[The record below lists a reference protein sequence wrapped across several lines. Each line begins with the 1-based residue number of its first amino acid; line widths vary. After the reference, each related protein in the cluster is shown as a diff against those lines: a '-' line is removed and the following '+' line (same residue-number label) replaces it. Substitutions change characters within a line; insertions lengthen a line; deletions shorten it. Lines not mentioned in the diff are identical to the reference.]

1 MISSRTLA
9 TSVLCAVLFSSAGNA
24 QDLAKYRDFQFG
36 MSLESVAKQIHV
48 NASDAKTSYQ
58 RPALIQTLQWD
69 QSGYSNLAAQEKAR
83 LISKP
88 KFRP

>member
-9 TSVLCAVLFSSAGNA
+9 TSVLCALLFSSFGNA

-48 NASDAKTSYQ
+48 NASDAKTTYQ
-58 RPALIQTLQWD
+58 AAGAD
-69 QSGYSNLAAQEKAR
+69 SNTTVGSVRSLHPCGEAR
-83 LISKP
+83 LAQKCS
-88 KFRP
+88 F